1 RAAVTAGY
9 DEPAV
14 SRTYAAPGAAECR

>member
-1 RAAVTAGY
+1 AGY

-14 SRTYAAPGAAECR
+14 SRTYAAPGAAECC

>member
-1 RAAVTAGY
+1 TAGY

>member
-1 RAAVTAGY
+1 AGY

>member
-1 RAAVTAGY
+1 GY

>member
-1 RAAVTAGY
+1 VTAGY

>member
-1 RAAVTAGY
+1 PAGY